1 MEMLVV
7 HAEAQEP
14 FPAAVWQE
22 WRAQQELVEEDGQ
35 HVVTRAILLEESR
48 ELIANVRKMRA

>member
-1 MEMLVV
+1 MLVV